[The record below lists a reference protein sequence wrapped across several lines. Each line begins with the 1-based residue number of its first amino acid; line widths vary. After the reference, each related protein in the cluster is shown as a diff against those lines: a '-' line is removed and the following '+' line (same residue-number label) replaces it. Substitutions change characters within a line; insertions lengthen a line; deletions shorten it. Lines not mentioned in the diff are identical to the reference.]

1 MVLVIGRVEGRYET
15 QEVPFG
21 EVYSWRSGRVVL
33 ECDCGEV
40 LNLTGSTSV
49 CGCGID
55 HAATVREELAAVWLG
70 TMLFTPGATSGTAKT
85 PGYPIKELRL
95 GGLRCLSDRVLPVPV
110 FLPCGC
116 VRTADPSNSPGKN
129 ETEACVKCRENLC

>member
-70 TMLFTPGATSGTAKT
+70 DDALHPWR
-85 PGYPIKELRL
+85 Y
-95 GGLRCLSDRVLPVPV
+95 
-110 FLPCGC
+110 
-116 VRTADPSNSPGKN
+116 VRDCEDAGIPY
-129 ETEACVKCRENLC
+129 